1 MKKSGFKKINP
12 KADALKIASIYV
24 LVSIIWIIV
33 SDKILVIT
41 TTDIYSLF
49 IMSSVK
55 GVIFVILTTIL
66 IYLLIDNNLS
76 SIKESDNRFLKAFN
90 SSPVAIALIHPNGQI
105 IDVNDEYLT
114 LTGYKKKELYGKT
127 TTELNITTSKT
138 IKALIKEFNE
148 KGRINDFK
156 IEINIKSGEK
166 RIVLATNEAITIDCE
181 NFNLN
186 YLYDITHMEE
196 VRKLLIESEEKYREI
211 FNNTR
216 DIISLVSLSKE
227 GIPDKFL
234 DINEVGIKKLGYS
247 KDELLKM
254 NPIEIM
260 GSDETKESLE
270 EAWEKRQK
278 YQYELEAY
286 NITKDG
292 KQFPVEISSHIF
304 KLKGE
309 PVILAVTRD
318 ITMRKKSEEELKS
331 SLKEK
336 EALLREVHHRV
347 NNNLQIITSLLNLQ
361 SSKLEEGKSRDI
373 LMTSQSRIKS
383 MAMIHDKL
391 YKSQDLNSINIK
403 NYLKEYISDI
413 FSLYEVDRN
422 IITYQ
427 MDVQDLNLGI
437 DTAIPLGLVI
447 NELLINIIKYAF
459 PNGQKGNINIEFK
472 LKEDIYTLIIAD
484 DGVGLPDNI
493 KPDDTETLGLQLT
506 NSLISQLEGD
516 MKFSKDNGT
525 QFKVS
530 FKELEYRKRI

>member
-33 SDKILVIT
+33 SDQILAIT
-41 TTDIYSLF
+41 TNDTNFLF

-66 IYLLIDNNLS
+66 IYLLIYTNLS

-90 SSPVAIALIHPNGQI
+90 SSPVAIALIHLNGKI

-138 IKALIKEFNE
+138 IKALIKEFKE

-166 RIVLATNEAITIDCE
+166 RIVMATNEAITIDGE

-227 GIPDKFL
+227 GLPDKFL

-247 KDELLKM
+247 KEELLKM

-278 YQYELEAY
+278 YQYELEGY

-318 ITMRKKSEEELKS
+318 ITQRKKSEQELKS

-361 SSKLEEGKSRDI
+361 SSKLEDGKSRDI

-391 YKSQDLNSINIK
+391 YKSQDLDSINIK

-422 IITYQ
+422 IINYQ
-427 MDVQDLNLGI
+427 MDVEDLNLGI

-459 PNGQKGNINIEFK
+459 PKGQKGNINIEFN
-472 LKEDIYTLIIAD
+472 LKDNIYTLIISD

-493 KPDDTETLGLQLT
+493 NPNNTETLGLQMA
-506 NSLISQLEGD
+506 NSLISQLEGT
-516 MKFSKDNGT
+516 MEFSKDNGT
-525 QFKVS
+525 KFKII
-530 FKELEYRKRI
+530 FKELKYKKRI

>member
-1 MKKSGFKKINP
+1 M
-12 KADALKIASIYV
+12 
-24 LVSIIWIIV
+24 
-33 SDKILVIT
+33 
-41 TTDIYSLF
+41 
-49 IMSSVK
+49 
-55 GVIFVILTTIL
+55 
-66 IYLLIDNNLS
+66 
-76 SIKESDNRFLKAFN
+76 
-90 SSPVAIALIHPNGQI
+90 
-105 IDVNDEYLT
+105 T
-114 LTGYKKKELYGKT
+114 LTGFKKKELYGKT
-127 TTELNITTSKT
+127 TTELNITTSET
-138 IKALIKEFNE
+138 IKALINEFKE

-156 IEINIKSGEK
+156 IEINMKSGEK
-166 RIVLATNEAITIDCE
+166 RIVLATNEAITIDGE

-186 YLYDITHMEE
+186 YLYDITRMEE

-227 GIPDKFL
+227 GLPDKFL
-234 DINEVGIKKLGYS
+234 DMNEVGIEKLGYS
-247 KDELLKM
+247 KEELLKM

-260 GSDETKESLE
+260 GSDETNESLKL
-270 EAWEKRQK
+270 AWEKRQK
-278 YQYELEAY
+278 YQYELEGY

-318 ITMRKKSEEELKS
+318 ITQRKKSELDLKS
-331 SLKEK
+331 SLKQK

-361 SSKLEEGKSRDI
+361 SSKLEDGKSRDI

-391 YKSQDLNSINIK
+391 YKSQDLDSINIK

-422 IITYQ
+422 IINYQ
-427 MDVQDLNLGI
+427 MDVEDLNLGI

-459 PNGQKGNINIEFK
+459 PKGQKGNINIEFN
-472 LKEDIYTLIIAD
+472 LKDNIYTLIISD

-493 KPDDTETLGLQLT
+493 NPNNTETLGLQMA
-506 NSLISQLEGD
+506 NSLISQLEGT
-516 MKFSKDNGT
+516 MEFSKDNGT
-525 QFKVS
+525 KFKII
-530 FKELEYRKRI
+530 FKELKYKKRI

>member
-33 SDKILVIT
+33 SDQILAIT
-41 TTDIYSLF
+41 TTDTYFLF
-49 IMSSVK
+49 IMGSVK

-66 IYLLIDNNLS
+66 IYLLIYNNLS
-76 SIKESDNRFLKAFN
+76 SINESDNRFLKAFN
-90 SSPVAIALIHPNGQI
+90 SSPVAIALIHINGQI

-127 TTELNITTSKT
+127 TTELNITTSET
-138 IKALIKEFNE
+138 IKALINEFKE

-156 IEINIKSGEK
+156 IEINMKSGEK
-166 RIVLATNEAITIDCE
+166 RIVLGTNEAITIDGE
-181 NFNLN
+181 NFYLN

-227 GIPDKFL
+227 GLPDKFL
-234 DINEVGIKKLGYS
+234 DMNEVGIEKLGYS
-247 KDELLKM
+247 KEELLKM

-260 GSDETKESLE
+260 GSDETNESLKL
-270 EAWEKRQK
+270 AWEKRQK
-278 YQYELEAY
+278 YQYELEGY

-318 ITMRKKSEEELKS
+318 ITQRKKSELDLKS
-331 SLKEK
+331 SLKQK

-361 SSKLEEGKSRDI
+361 SSKLEDGKSRDI

-391 YKSQDLNSINIK
+391 YKSQDLDSINIK

-422 IITYQ
+422 IINYQ
-427 MDVQDLNLGI
+427 MDVEDLNLGI

-447 NELLINIIKYAF
+447 NELVINIIKYAF
-459 PNGQKGNINIEFK
+459 PKGRKGNINIEFN
-472 LKEDIYTLIIAD
+472 LKDDIYTLIISD

-493 KPDDTETLGLQLT
+493 NPNNTETLGLQMA
-506 NSLISQLEGD
+506 NSLISQLEGT
-516 MKFSKDNGT
+516 MEFSKDNGT
-525 QFKVS
+525 KFKII
-530 FKELEYRKRI
+530 FKELKYKKRI

>member
-33 SDKILVIT
+33 SDQILAIT
-41 TTDIYSLF
+41 TTDTYFLF
-49 IMSSVK
+49 IMGSVK

-66 IYLLIDNNLS
+66 IYLLIYNNLS
-76 SIKESDNRFLKAFN
+76 SINESDSRFLKAFN
-90 SSPVAIALIHPNGQI
+90 SSPVAISLVHLKGQI

-114 LTGYKKKELYGKT
+114 LTGFKKKELYGKT

-138 IKALIKEFNE
+138 IKALIKEFKE

-156 IEINIKSGEK
+156 IEINMKSGEK
-166 RIVLATNEAITIDCE
+166 RIVLATNEAITIDGE

-186 YLYDITHMEE
+186 YLYDITHMEK

-216 DIISLVSLSKE
+216 DIISLVSLSKD
-227 GIPDKFL
+227 GLPDKFL
-234 DINEVGIKKLGYS
+234 DMNEVGIKKLGYS
-247 KDELLKM
+247 KEELLKM

-270 EAWEKRQK
+270 VAWEKRQK
-278 YQYELEAY
+278 YQYELQAY
-286 NITKDG
+286 NISKDG

-318 ITMRKKSEEELKS
+318 ITQRKKSELDLKS
-331 SLKEK
+331 SLKQK

-361 SSKLEEGKSRDI
+361 SSKLEDGKSRDI

-391 YKSQDLNSINIK
+391 YKSQDLDSINIK

-413 FSLYEVDRN
+413 FSLYEVNKN
-422 IITYQ
+422 IINYQ
-427 MDVQDLNLGI
+427 MDIEDLNIGI

-459 PNGQKGNINIEFK
+459 PTGQKGNINIKFN
-472 LKEDIYTLIIAD
+472 LKDDIYTLIIED

-493 KPDDTETLGLQLT
+493 DPNNTETLGLQMA
-506 NSLISQLEGD
+506 NSLISQLEGT
-516 MKFSKDNGT
+516 MEFSKDNGT
-525 QFKVS
+525 KFKII
-530 FKELEYRKRI
+530 FKELKYKKRI

>member
-1 MKKSGFKKINP
+1 MKKFGFKKINP

-33 SDKILVIT
+33 SDQILAIT
-41 TTDIYSLF
+41 TTDTNFLF
-49 IMSSVK
+49 IMASIK

-66 IYLLIDNNLS
+66 IYLLIYTNLS
-76 SIKESDNRFLKAFN
+76 SIKESDSRFLKAFN
-90 SSPVAIALIHPNGQI
+90 SSPVAIALVHLKGQI

-114 LTGYKKKELYGKT
+114 LTGFKKKELYGKT

-138 IKALIKEFNE
+138 IKALIKEFKE

-156 IEINIKSGEK
+156 IEINMKSGEK
-166 RIVLATNEAITIDCE
+166 RIVLATNEAITIDGE

-186 YLYDITHMEE
+186 YLYDITHMEK

-216 DIISLVSLSKE
+216 DIISLVSLSKD
-227 GIPDKFL
+227 GLPDKFL
-234 DINEVGIKKLGYS
+234 DMNEVGIKKLGYS
-247 KDELLKM
+247 KEELLKM

-260 GSDETKESLE
+260 GSNETRESLN

-278 YQYELEAY
+278 YQYELQAY
-286 NITKDG
+286 NISKDG

-318 ITMRKKSEEELKS
+318 ITQRKKYEKELKS
-331 SLKEK
+331 SLKQK

-361 SSKLEEGKSRDI
+361 SSKLEDGKSRDI

-391 YKSQDLNSINIK
+391 YKSQDLDSINIK

-413 FSLYEVDRN
+413 FSLYEVDKN
-422 IITYQ
+422 IINYQ
-427 MDVQDLNLGI
+427 MDVEDLNLGI

-459 PNGQKGNINIEFK
+459 PKGQKGNINIEFN
-472 LKEDIYTLIIAD
+472 LKDDIYTLIIED
-484 DGVGLPDNI
+484 DGVGLPENI
-493 KPDDTETLGLQLT
+493 NPNNTETLGLQMA
-506 NSLISQLEGD
+506 NSLISQLEGT
-516 MKFSKDNGT
+516 MEFSKDNGT
-525 QFKVS
+525 KFKVI
-530 FKELEYRKRI
+530 FKELKYKKRI

>member
-24 LVSIIWIIV
+24 LVSILWIIV
-33 SDKILVIT
+33 SDKILAIT
-41 TTDIYSLF
+41 TTDTYSLF

-90 SSPVAIALIHPNGQI
+90 SSPVAIALIHSNGQI

-166 RIVLATNEAITIDCE
+166 RIVLATNEAITIDGE

-216 DIISLVSLSKE
+216 DMISLVSLSKE
-227 GIPDKFL
+227 GVPDKFL
-234 DINEVGIKKLGYS
+234 DMNEVGIKKLGYS
-247 KDELLKM
+247 KEELLKM

-260 GSDETKESLE
+260 GSDETEESLE
-270 EAWEKRQK
+270 VAWEKRQK
-278 YQYELEAY
+278 YQYELEGH

-318 ITMRKKSEEELKS
+318 TTLRKKSEKELKS

-391 YKSQDLNSINIK
+391 YKSQDLDSINIK
-403 NYLKEYISDI
+403 NYLEEYISDI

-422 IITYQ
+422 IINYQ

-459 PNGQKGNINIEFK
+459 PKGQKGNINIEFK
-472 LKEDIYTLIIAD
+472 LKEDIYTLIIED
-484 DGVGLPDNI
+484 DGVGLPENLN
-493 KPDDTETLGLQLT
+493 PNNAETLGLQLT
-506 NSLISQLEGD
+506 NSLISQLEGA
-516 MKFSKDNGT
+516 MEFSKDKGT
-525 QFKVS
+525 KFKVS
-530 FKELEYRKRI
+530 FKELKYRKRI

>member
-33 SDKILVIT
+33 SDQILAIT
-41 TTDIYSLF
+41 TNDTNFLF

-66 IYLLIDNNLS
+66 IYLLIYTNLS

-90 SSPVAIALIHPNGQI
+90 SSPVAIALIHLNGKI

-138 IKALIKEFNE
+138 IKALIKEFKE

-166 RIVLATNEAITIDCE
+166 RIVMATNEAITIDGE

-227 GIPDKFL
+227 GLPDKFL

-247 KDELLKM
+247 KEELLKM

-278 YQYELEAY
+278 YQYELEGY

-318 ITMRKKSEEELKS
+318 ITQRKKSELDLKS
-331 SLKEK
+331 SLKQK
-336 EALLREVHHRV
+336 EALLREV
-347 NNNLQIITSLLNLQ
+347 
-361 SSKLEEGKSRDI
+361 
-373 LMTSQSRIKS
+373 
-383 MAMIHDKL
+383 
-391 YKSQDLNSINIK
+391 
-403 NYLKEYISDI
+403 
-413 FSLYEVDRN
+413 
-422 IITYQ
+422 
-427 MDVQDLNLGI
+427 
-437 DTAIPLGLVI
+437 
-447 NELLINIIKYAF
+447 
-459 PNGQKGNINIEFK
+459 
-472 LKEDIYTLIIAD
+472 
-484 DGVGLPDNI
+484 
-493 KPDDTETLGLQLT
+493 
-506 NSLISQLEGD
+506 
-516 MKFSKDNGT
+516 
-525 QFKVS
+525 
-530 FKELEYRKRI
+530 

>member
-33 SDKILVIT
+33 SDQILAIT
-41 TTDIYSLF
+41 TTDTYFLF
-49 IMSSVK
+49 IMGSVK

-66 IYLLIDNNLS
+66 IYLLIYNNLS
-76 SIKESDNRFLKAFN
+76 SINESDNRFLKAFN
-90 SSPVAIALIHPNGQI
+90 SSPVAIALIHINGQI

-127 TTELNITTSKT
+127 TTELNITTSET
-138 IKALIKEFNE
+138 IKALIKEFKE

-156 IEINIKSGEK
+156 IEINMKSGEK
-166 RIVLATNEAITIDCE
+166 RIVLGTNEAITIDGE
-181 NFNLN
+181 NFYLN

-227 GIPDKFL
+227 GLPDKFL
-234 DINEVGIKKLGYS
+234 DMNEVGIEKLGYS
-247 KDELLKM
+247 KEELLKM

-260 GSDETKESLE
+260 GSDETNESLKL
-270 EAWEKRQK
+270 AWEKRQK
-278 YQYELEAY
+278 YQYELEGY

-318 ITMRKKSEEELKS
+318 ITQRKKSELDLKS
-331 SLKEK
+331 SLKQK

-361 SSKLEEGKSRDI
+361 SSKLEDGKSRDI

-391 YKSQDLNSINIK
+391 YKSQDLDSINIK
-403 NYLKEYISDI
+403 NYLEEYISDI

-422 IITYQ
+422 IINYQ
-427 MDVQDLNLGI
+427 MDVEDLNLGI

-447 NELLINIIKYAF
+447 NELVINIIKYAF
-459 PNGQKGNINIEFK
+459 PKGRKGNINIEFN
-472 LKEDIYTLIIAD
+472 LKDDIYTLIISD

-493 KPDDTETLGLQLT
+493 NPNNTETLGLQMA
-506 NSLISQLEGD
+506 NSLISQLEGT
-516 MKFSKDNGT
+516 MEFSKDNGT
-525 QFKVS
+525 KFKII
-530 FKELEYRKRI
+530 FKELKYKKRI